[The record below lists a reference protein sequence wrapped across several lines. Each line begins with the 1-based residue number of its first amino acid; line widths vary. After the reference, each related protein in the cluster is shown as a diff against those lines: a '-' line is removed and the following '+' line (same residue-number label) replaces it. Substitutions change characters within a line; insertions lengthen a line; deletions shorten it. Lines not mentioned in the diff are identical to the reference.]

1 MDIQRNISGIWI
13 FQGEKTKR
21 TLRCLE
27 DCDEQKRRR
36 IMVKVFVKKLWK
48 TCVVF
53 LSATL
58 REIGDK
64 HGIVR

>member
-13 FQGEKTKR
+13 FHGEKMKR

-27 DCDEQKRRR
+27 DCDIKTQVDY
-36 IMVKVFVKKLWK
+36 VKSLDKESLEKIV
-48 TCVVF
+48 
-53 LSATL
+53 LSLTSTL
-58 REIGDK
+58 RQIGDK

>member
-13 FQGEKTKR
+13 FQGEKMKR

-27 DCDEQKRRR
+27 DCDIKTQVDYVSSLDKENLE
-36 IMVKVFVKKLWK
+36 KL
-48 TCVVF
+48 VLS

>member
-13 FQGEKTKR
+13 FQGEKMKR

-27 DCDEQKRRR
+27 DCDEQTQKDY
-36 IMVKVFVKKLWK
+36 IKSLDKVSLEKL
-48 TCVVF
+48 VLS